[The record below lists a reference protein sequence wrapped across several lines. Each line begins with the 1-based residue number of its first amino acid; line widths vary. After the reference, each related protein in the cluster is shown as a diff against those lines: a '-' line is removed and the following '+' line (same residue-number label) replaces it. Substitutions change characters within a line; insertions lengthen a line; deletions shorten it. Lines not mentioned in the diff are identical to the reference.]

1 MRSEPWSDER
11 IDLLKR
17 MWEAGATAP
26 AIAAELGGVS
36 RSAVLGKVFRLRL
49 RPNDA
54 GGPPAIQAAAPAA
67 TERVARR
74 RAGVVPAKSPNAKT
88 ERKGKSLFELTNDC
102 CRWPYRRPGTEKYFF
117 CGVAEADLEAGVP
130 YCARHMKRAYLVPP
144 PHVIKSR
151 LAFSSPVRAKAASAA

>member
-17 MWEAGATAP
+17 MWEAGGTAP
-26 AIAAELGGVS
+26 AIAAKLGGVS

-54 GGPPAIQAAAPAA
+54 GGTPTVQAAAPAA

-74 RAGVVPAKSPNAKT
+74 RPGIAPAKSPNAKT
-88 ERKGKSLFELTNDC
+88 GRKGKTLFELTNDC

-144 PHVIKSR
+144 PRVIGSR
-151 LAFSSPVRAKAASAA
+151 RAFSSPVRAKAASAA